1 MVAGPICLIQIKAWA
16 WHCLNSLSWVN
27 IAKSPWRSK
36 RRTEGLLSG
45 DMVDNYITRIPE
57 AEQDFSCLFL
67 LFFNLKLWRGYGIK
81 DQQTSFEF
89 VDCPWHDQLEI
100 GEEVVAEDPTFS
112 AGMWLA
118 AELLVCFPEHHSALG
133 VTDGCA
139 EDGGMPGPLGSATP
153 FHFYDT

>member
-1 MVAGPICLIQIKAWA
+1 MELRTSKHRLSLLIAP
-16 WHCLNSLSWVN
+16 L
-27 IAKSPWRSK
+27 
-36 RRTEGLLSG
+36 
-45 DMVDNYITRIPE
+45 
-57 AEQDFSCLFL
+57 
-67 LFFNLKLWRGYGIK
+67 
-81 DQQTSFEF
+81 
-89 VDCPWHDQLEI
+89 PWHDQLEI
-100 GEEVVAEDPTFS
+100 GEEVVAEDPKFS